1 MKFAPPPCEVCGTW
15 TEVLETRRRKTGT
28 IARRIECANL
38 HRFTVYETST
48 EERMPQPPAIP
59 EIDRAAGPPRTAGGV
74 LAVSHGAGLPLH
86 AHGAGGSRPAL

>member
-1 MKFAPPPCEVCGTW
+1 MTYKPPPCEVCGTW

-59 EIDRAAGPPRTAGGV
+59 EIDRAAGPPRKASVV
-74 LAVSHGAGLPLH
+74 LACRYEPGMSVHPHPAGP
-86 AHGAGGSRPAL
+86 GR

>member
-1 MKFAPPPCEVCGTW
+1 MTYKSPPCEVCGTW

-48 EERMPQPPAIP
+48 EERMPQQAAIP
-59 EIDRAAGPPRTAGGV
+59 EIDRAAGPPRTPSVV
-74 LAVSHGAGLPLH
+74 LACRHEPGMSVH
-86 AHGAGGSRPAL
+86 ALTAWPGR